1 MCRLTKVIGPVRGTM
16 GRTGS
21 AGWIGLAQL
30 VYEAQ
35 KEKEG
40 GLKEWRGW
48 WVDNAFRA
56 RNAE

>member
-1 MCRLTKVIGPVRGTM
+1 MCRLTKVIDPVRGTM

-40 GLKEWRGW
+40 GLK
-48 WVDNAFRA
+48 
-56 RNAE
+56 